1 MDPGLLTLQR
11 VWDAL
16 QETAPLDP
24 AGLPA
29 EAARLQAVFQ
39 ELKRAAAEPT
49 ANRPLREIG

>member
-1 MDPGLLTLQR
+1 MPTLQR
-11 VWDAL
+11 VWEAL

-29 EAARLQAVFQ
+29 EAARLQAAFQ